1 MKYVIKAGTDAA
13 MIAAFDAAALPGG
26 FDDRIG
32 DDTIEYMEELR
43 SSGRLWFGGTGGDGT
58 HVVHVLV
65 DEPVDSAI
73 SARPSTHQ
81 TLLLPSGGLWV
92 CGAEYM
98 ATDPERGNS
107 FTPKGGLGRYRMGD
121 RAQIAPGRYD
131 LTVFVFDRGQEP
143 SGGERMTALQLL
155 QIAPALILGL
165 GAIGVFFSSLALVI
179 SLILKLGQILT
190 GSPLA
195 DKGWHALPV
204 MIACVVVSA
213 LVVLAGRALGRRLDR
228 MPAVARDRAAYEA
241 SQLSSPD
248 VILALHRTDDMPV
261 AG

>member
-1 MKYVIKAGTDAA
+1 MRHVIEAGTDGAT
-13 MIAAFDAAALPGG
+13 IAAFDAAALPGD

-32 DDTIEYMEELR
+32 DDTIEYMEELQ
-43 SSGRLWFGGTGGDGT
+43 SKGRLWFGGTGGDGT

-65 DEPVDSAI
+65 DEPDDSAL
-73 SARPSTHQ
+73 SARPSTRG

-98 ATDPERGNS
+98 AKDPERGNS
-107 FTPKGGLGRYRMGD
+107 FTPKGGLGRYRMGG
-121 RAQIAPGRYD
+121 RAEIAPGRYD
-131 LTVFVFDRGQEP
+131 LTVYEIDRSQEP
-143 SGGERMTALQLL
+143 SGGDRMTAMQVL
-155 QIAPALILGL
+155 QIVPFLMLGL
-165 GAIGVFFSSLALVI
+165 GGIGLFFSSLALVI

-213 LVVLAGRALGRRLDR
+213 LVILAGRALGRRLDR

-241 SQLSSPD
+241 SRLASPD
-248 VILALHRTDDMPV
+248 VILALHRTGDAPA